1 MPAQGRE
8 STFVSTK
15 QKAMNTLKE
24 KITELNSLVLSG
36 KALDAFEKF
45 YHKDVVMQENEGAPT
60 VGKAANLQ
68 REIEFFGN
76 ISDFRGAEVK
86 ALAIGDNVTT
96 VVWSYDYTH
105 KEWGV
110 RKYTQASVQH
120 WKDGLIV
127 KEQFFYG
134 N

>member
-1 MPAQGRE
+1 
-8 STFVSTK
+8 
-15 QKAMNTLKE
+15 MNTLKE

-45 YHKDVVMQENEGAPT
+45 YHNDVVMQENEGAPT
-60 VGKAANLQ
+60 IGKAANRQ
-68 REIEFFGN
+68 REMEFFAN
-76 ISDFRGAEVK
+76 ITDFRGAEVK
-86 ALAIGDNVTT
+86 ALAVGDNVTT

-105 KEWGV
+105 KQWGV

-127 KEQFFYG
+127 REQFFYG
-134 N
+134 S

>member
-1 MPAQGRE
+1 
-8 STFVSTK
+8 
-15 QKAMNTLKE
+15 MNTLKE

-36 KALDAFEKF
+36 KSLDAFEKF
-45 YHKDVVMQENEGAPT
+45 YHKDVVMQENEGVPT

-68 REIEFFGN
+68 REKEFFGN
-76 ISDFRGAEVK
+76 ITDFRGAEVK

-110 RKYTQASVQH
+110 RKYTQAAVQH
-120 WKDGLIV
+120 WQDGQIIR
-127 KEQFFYG
+127 EQFFYG

>member
-1 MPAQGRE
+1 
-8 STFVSTK
+8 
-15 QKAMNTLKE
+15 MNTLKE

-45 YHKDVVMQENEGAPT
+45 YHNDVVMQENEGAPT
-60 VGKAANLQ
+60 VGKVANLQ
-68 REIEFFGN
+68 REKQFFAN
-76 ISDFRGAEVK
+76 ITDFRGAEVK
-86 ALAIGDNVTT
+86 ALAIGDNVST

-120 WKDGLIV
+120 WKDGLII